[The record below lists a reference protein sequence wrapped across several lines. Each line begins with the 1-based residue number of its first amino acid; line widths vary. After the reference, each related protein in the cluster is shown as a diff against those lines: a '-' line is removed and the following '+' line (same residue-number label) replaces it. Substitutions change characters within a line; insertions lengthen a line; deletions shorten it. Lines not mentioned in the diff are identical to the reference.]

1 MKTDEIL
8 KLLGITDLRLMPESI
23 MNILMSNISD
33 RDTIYQSIA
42 RLNNNDLSFDWF
54 AILYE
59 EELAQRAQNKQ
70 DFTPN
75 MVGVLLSRLT
85 GIVQG
90 KIYEPTAG
98 NGSLLIANW
107 WHRKTLLGDS
117 FRPSEHPIE
126 CWELSDRS
134 IPILLFN
141 LSIRGIDAVVYHGD
155 VIAQDIKAKYTLINI
170 NDNPSEFSTITKN
183 ESL

>member
-8 KLLGITDLRLMPESI
+8 KLLRIADLRLMPEAI
-23 MNILMSNISD
+23 MSLLMGEISN
-33 RDTIYQSIA
+33 RDAVYQSIA
-42 RLNNNDLSFDWF
+42 RLNNNDYSIDWF
-54 AILYE
+54 GALYE
-59 EELAQRAQNKQ
+59 EEFAQRTQNKQ

-85 GIVQG
+85 GIAKG

-107 WHRKTLLGDS
+107 HYRNTLLKDN
-117 FRPSEHPIE
+117 FKPSDHPVE

-141 LSIRGIDAVVYHGD
+141 LSIRGINAVVYHGD
-155 VIAQDIKAKYTLINI
+155 VITQNFQAKYTLINI
-170 NDNPSEFSTITKN
+170 NDNPSEFSVITKN
-183 ESL
+183 